1 MKCLEQYI
9 EANAIYEELVN
20 MEFVENDMPIDE
32 GILDWFK
39 KLSGKFSKAKTAV
52 KATGN
57 VMTKR
62 IKGWYKDAFPEWW
75 KEYEKLSQEED
86 EKKRSESVNK
96 ILKDVEAS
104 DALDDKQKA
113 EIKMILLK
121 QQVDLSNAAGQE
133 ESAKAA
139 EEQLKKEVQ
148 EHPEQGKTVT
158 KDLQG
163 AGYKAPDG
171 EGGDTK
177 LPPTVQ
183 KASEKTDE
191 LQQNV
196 DTLSEK
202 DPEIDKAKQELDKA
216 KENDKT
222 TSADLRKYM
231 EEMFSK
237 IDNSEN
243 LSDADKIAE
252 KLNLVMLQLSMFG
265 LPEDDDKHRDMGQ
278 FKEFY
283 NYLTKTLGNL
293 NQENKDATKQYLD
306 SINKGEV
313 PDVPADGKGGE
324 GQPANDGKPT
334 DDPSQNLGTNDENAV
349 VTPEQEKTG
358 VQQTIKDEANFIS
371 PLAKRAGI
379 DGQAL
384 SNYVT
389 GIINKAFKEPVQDEK
404 TGEAVLKWK
413 NGAVQSIAQNDG
425 GETRLVDGISAIISG
440 LLILKSQNA
449 IDAVLN
455 IEELDPKGVSGKLNK
470 LQKELSQVDA
480 GVKEHRI
487 SLEDFVNK
495 K

>member
-1 MKCLEQYI
+1 MKGLEQYI

-20 MEFVENDMPIDE
+20 MQFTETQSVDE
-32 GILDWFK
+32 GLLDFFK
-39 KLSGKFSKAKTAV
+39 KMSGKFSKAKNAV
-52 KATGN
+52 KATGT
-57 VMTKR
+57 VLSDR
-62 IKGWYKDAFPEWW
+62 IKKIYKDALPEWW
-75 KEYEKLSQEED
+75 KEFERLTQLDD
-86 EKKRSESVNK
+86 EKKRIEIINK
-96 ILKDVEAS
+96 ITKLIDDTESKILS
-104 DALDDKQKA
+104 DEQKTA
-113 EIKMILLK
+113 IKMILQK
-121 QQVDLSNAAGQE
+121 QEVDLSKAAGQGD
-133 ESAKAA
+133 AQKQA
-139 EEQLKKEVQ
+139 EEQLKTLVKDNPEQAKEVTADLKK
-148 EHPEQGKTVT
+148 QG
-158 KDLQG
+158 
-163 AGYKAPDG
+163 YEAPAAEG
-171 EGGDTK
+171 EGGE
-177 LPPTVQ
+177 
-183 KASEKTDE
+183 S
-191 LQQNV
+191 
-196 DTLSEK
+196 
-202 DPEIDKAKQELDKA
+202 
-216 KENDKT
+216 
-222 TSADLRKYM
+222 
-231 EEMFSK
+231 
-237 IDNSEN
+237 
-243 LSDADKIAE
+243 
-252 KLNLVMLQLSMFG
+252 
-265 LPEDDDKHRDMGQ
+265 
-278 FKEFY
+278 
-283 NYLTKTLGNL
+283 
-293 NQENKDATKQYLD
+293 
-306 SINKGEV
+306 
-313 PDVPADGKGGE
+313 GE

-389 GIINKAFKEPVQDEK
+389 GIINKAFKEPIQDEK

-425 GETRLVDGISAIISG
+425 GEARLVDGISAIISG

>member
-313 PDVPADGKGGE
+313 PDVPADGEGGDEVDPVKQLATEHKPTLQDISKLGDIDEKTLQGIQAKVKAFVNTSEAFEEKLNNIIVEGGE
-324 GQPANDGKPT
+324 D
-334 DDPSQNLGTNDENAV
+334 
-349 VTPEQEKTG
+349 
-358 VQQTIKDEANFIS
+358 IKDE
-371 PLAKRAGI
+371 
-379 DGQAL
+379 
-384 SNYVT
+384 
-389 GIINKAFKEPVQDEK
+389 
-404 TGEAVLKWK
+404 
-413 NGAVQSIAQNDG
+413 
-425 GETRLVDGISAIISG
+425 
-440 LLILKSQNA
+440 LKSDDKAQSLFSIILVA
-449 IDAVLN
+449 YYGLKKLKLIDN
-455 IEELDPKGVSGKLNK
+455 IDDLCEWLKLI
-470 LQKELSQVDA
+470 ESQE
-480 GVKEHRI
+480 VKEGRI
-487 SLEDFVNK
+487 SLKDFVEK
-495 K
+495 L